1 MSNLLIIGGSDANI
15 SVAFYE
21 KLF

>member
-1 MSNLLIIGGSDANI
+1 MAFI

-21 KLF
+21 LPQLW